1 MEDFKAVSGVLATI
15 VTAQASLLVGSHNVG
30 KMLILVTSSG
40 PTLTQLSTSLPHPE
54 LDAVP
59 ALGELDDCN
68 CRSLM
73 QRLSIHF

>member
-1 MEDFKAVSGVLATI
+1 MEDFKAVSGVLAAI

-59 ALGELDDCN
+59 VLGEGTG
-68 CRSLM
+68 
-73 QRLSIHF
+73 